1 MAVASTR
8 SRPVVPTVK
17 LNGAEPGAALGG
29 LVSARIHV
37 SVDQPGRAELVYE
50 AEKLNDALAQL
61 TMGQPVEVLLPTAE
75 FAMTSVLVGELAA
88 IEVRDLHGAEGTTA
102 LLALEVWDASHRLAG
117 ASDFTAYLDQKRSDV
132 VQAVA
137 GRHGLSAEV
146 ESTQTV
152 EPYLLQSG
160 TDHAFLGE
168 LADAVGFEW
177 FVRGTTLHF
186 RKRPESAPTVTLR
199 PGSGDVRLT
208 LRYEA
213 TSVPSEVT
221 VLGWNTATDAAIA
234 ATSGDVVGD
243 SSLVALGSDATFV
256 TRQYEAAK
264 SSFGKPLLVP
274 VAPSMAADDAGIRSK
289 AIARQLSGRGLRLEG
304 HGRAEPKIVAGG
316 VVEVQAPESSLAG
329 RYYVT
334 EVEHTYDHHDGSR
347 TRFVSRGS
355 QPTAPPGPPAGTL
368 ADWSRT
374 GLALG
379 RVTNVN
385 DEEGFGRVK
394 VVFAALGDH
403 HESAWARVVS
413 PGAGEERGLDLRP
426 SVGDEVLVGF
436 ERGDPRS
443 PYVLGGVWGKGH
455 LQPDVAAVK
464 DSKLEKW
471 VLQSPA
477 GHKLEFVEGD
487 TKAVDV
493 ETANG
498 KTKLHLG
505 DDDVVLETAAD
516 QPLTIK
522 AGGSTIEF
530 GADGALKIT
539 CKSLTVESEGA
550 AEIKAKQALTL
561 KGMELKA
568 EAQSAFTVKGA
579 QGTVQAQGPMAVKG
593 AVVQIN

>member
-1 MAVASTR
+1 
-8 SRPVVPTVK
+8 
-17 LNGAEPGAALGG
+17 
-29 LVSARIHV
+29 
-37 SVDQPGRAELVYE
+37 
-50 AEKLNDALAQL
+50 
-61 TMGQPVEVLLPTAE
+61 
-75 FAMTSVLVGELAA
+75 
-88 IEVRDLHGAEGTTA
+88 
-102 LLALEVWDASHRLAG
+102 
-117 ASDFTAYLDQKRSDV
+117 
-132 VQAVA
+132 
-137 GRHGLSAEV
+137 
-146 ESTQTV
+146 
-152 EPYLLQSG
+152 
-160 TDHAFLGE
+160 
-168 LADAVGFEW
+168 
-177 FVRGTTLHF
+177 
-186 RKRPESAPTVTLR
+186 VTLR
-199 PGSGDVRLT
+199 PGSDVRLT

-221 VLGWNTATDAAIA
+221 VLGWNTASDAAIEA
-234 ATSGDVVGD
+234 SSGDVVGD

-256 TRQYEAAK
+256 TKQYEAAK

-274 VAPSMAADDAGIRSK
+274 VAPSMAADDAGVRSK

-355 QPTAPPGPPAGTL
+355 QPTAPPCPPAGAL

-394 VVFAALGDH
+394 VVFAALGDR

-426 SVGDEVLVGF
+426 
-436 ERGDPRS
+436 
-443 PYVLGGVWGKGH
+443 
-455 LQPDVAAVK
+455 DVAAVE

-471 VLQSPA
+471 VLKSPA
-477 GHKLEFVEGD
+477 GHQLEFVEGD
-487 TKAVDV
+487 TKAIDV
-493 ETANG
+493 QTANG

-505 DDDVVLETAAD
+505 DDDVVLETADD

-530 GADGALKIT
+530 GANGALKIT
-539 CKSLTVESEGA
+539 CKTLTVESEGA
-550 AEIKAKQALTL
+550 AEVKAKQALTL

-593 AVVQIN
+593 AIVQIN